1 MQSRSALLAVLASP
15 VAFAGRFASKP
26 RNAAVAIMG
35 GLGALTGTAHAA
47 VDPEILAAIT
57 GAGTDLLVVAV
68 AITGIMA
75 ALWAA
80 MLIKRKFF
88 G

>member
-1 MQSRSALLAVLASP
+1 MQNRSNALAFLASSLAVASA
-15 VAFAGRFASKP
+15 VASKP

-35 GLGALTGTAHAA
+35 GLGALVGTAHAA
-47 VDPEILAAIT
+47 VDEEITTAIT
-57 GAGTDLLVVAV
+57 TAGADLLTVAGAV
-68 AITGIMA
+68 TGIMA